1 MLLTSTRG
9 IMPLSTIEQL
19 ESERKRVEDF
29 KKENDISN
37 IIDLTMC
44 EVDSNAIL
52 VNVLNEWISDLETED
67 IYILPKLLE
76 KMKDFRDKYFR

>member
-1 MLLTSTRG
+1 MSFPTDD
-9 IMPLSTIEQL
+9 QL
-19 ESERKRVEDF
+19 KAERDRVEKF
-29 KKENDISN
+29 KKKNGISN

-52 VNVLNEWISDLETED
+52 ANVLNEWISDLETED

-76 KMKDFRDKYFR
+76 KMKDFRNKYFR